1 MSQKWVS
8 LFFCAAALLLL
19 SGCFLFVLPDEP
31 SSEIAN
37 AAKHQPGKKTYH
49 LYDDDW
55 FCALQIFLPAKTTKP
70 VPAAIIFPGGAYGVL
85 DFHVE
90 GTEYAKF
97 LAANGVAGIVVK
109 YPLGSIFGHFRRHPA
124 MQQAA
129 QHTVRLIRIHAK
141 ALNIDPAKVGTMG
154 SSAGGHLAAL
164 TALGNTEG
172 EKDAADPVKRF
183 SAKPDFVIMC
193 YPVVTMDTV
202 AHKTSRSNLLGS
214 NPTQEQIDALSLE
227 KQVAPGFPPTFL
239 WLTLEDQCVDPENG
253 KQMDAALKKH
263 NIPHKTLIF
272 QHGPHGMGLL
282 NEKQKQ
288 LYPETAAWSGELLK
302 FLQEQ
307 KILNHDGKREEE
319 I

>member
-1 MSQKWVS
+1 MCRKIFS
-8 LFFCAAALLLL
+8 FFLCSAALLLL

-37 AAKHQPGKKTYH
+37 AVKYQPGEKTYH

-55 FCALQIFLPAKTTKP
+55 FCALQIFLPAETERP
-70 VPAAIIFPGGAYGVL
+70 FPAAIIFPGGAYGVL

-97 LAANGVAGIVVK
+97 FVRNGMAGIVVK

-129 QHTVRLIRIHAK
+129 QRAMRLIRTHAK
-141 ALNIDPAKVGTMG
+141 ALNIDPGKVGTMG

-164 TALGNTEG
+164 TALGSTDG
-172 EKDAADPVKRF
+172 KKDAADPVERH
-183 SAKPDFVIMC
+183 SAKPDFVVMC
-193 YPVVTMDTV
+193 YPVVSMGEV
-202 AHKTSRSNLLGS
+202 AHRTSRSNLLGS
-214 NPTQEQIDALSLE
+214 APTQEQKDALSLE
-227 KQVAPGFPPTFL
+227 KQIKPGFPPTFL
-239 WLTLEDQCVDPENG
+239 WLTLEDRCVDPENG
-253 KQMDAALKKH
+253 KLLDAALKKH
-263 NIPHKTLIF
+263 GIPHKTLIF

-288 LYPETAAWSGELLK
+288 LYPETATWSGELLK
-302 FLQEQ
+302 FLREQ
-307 KILNHDGKREEE
+307 QILPHDGKRAER
-319 I
+319 

>member
-1 MSQKWVS
+1 MYRKIFS
-8 LFFCAAALLLL
+8 LILCSAALLLL

-37 AAKHQPGKKTYH
+37 AVKYQPGEKTYH

-55 FCALQIFLPAKTTKP
+55 FCALQIFLPAETERP
-70 VPAAIIFPGGAYGVL
+70 FPAAIIFPGGAYGVL

-97 LAANGVAGIVVK
+97 LARNGMAGIVVK

-129 QHTVRLIRIHAK
+129 QRAMRLIRTHAK
-141 ALNIDPAKVGTMG
+141 ALNIDPGKVGTIG

-164 TALGNTEG
+164 TALGSTDG
-172 EKDAADPVKRF
+172 KKDAADPVERH
-183 SAKPDFVIMC
+183 SAKPDFVVMC
-193 YPVVTMDTV
+193 YPVVSMGEVT
-202 AHKTSRSNLLGS
+202 HRTSRSNLLGS
-214 NPTQEQIDALSLE
+214 APTQEQKDALSLE
-227 KQVAPGFPPTFL
+227 KQIKPGFPPTFL
-239 WLTLEDQCVDPENG
+239 WLTLEDRCVDPENG
-253 KQMDAALKKH
+253 KLMDAALKKH
-263 NIPHKTLIF
+263 GIPHKTLIF

-288 LYPETAAWSGELLK
+288 LYPETATWSGELLK
-302 FLQEQ
+302 FLREQ
-307 KILNHDGKREEE
+307 QILPHDGKRAER
-319 I
+319 

>member
-1 MSQKWVS
+1 MCRKIFS
-8 LFFCAAALLLL
+8 LILCSAVLLLL

-37 AAKHQPGKKTYH
+37 AVKYQPGEKTYH

-55 FCALQIFLPAKTTKP
+55 FCALQIFLPAETERP
-70 VPAAIIFPGGAYGVL
+70 FPAAIIFPGGAYGVL

-97 LAANGVAGIVVK
+97 LARNGMAGIVVK

-129 QHTVRLIRIHAK
+129 QRAMRLIRTHAK
-141 ALNIDPAKVGTMG
+141 ALNIDPGKVGTMG

-164 TALGNTEG
+164 TALGSTDG
-172 EKDAADPVKRF
+172 KKDAADPVERH
-183 SAKPDFVIMC
+183 SAKPDFVVMC
-193 YPVVTMDTV
+193 YPVVSMGEV
-202 AHKTSRSNLLGS
+202 AHRTSRSNLLGS
-214 NPTQEQIDALSLE
+214 DPTQEQKDALSLE
-227 KQVAPGFPPTFL
+227 KQIKPGFPPTFL
-239 WLTLEDQCVDPENG
+239 WLTLEDRCVDPGNG
-253 KQMDAALKKH
+253 KLMDAALKKH
-263 NIPHKTLIF
+263 GIPHKTLIF

-288 LYPETAAWSGELLK
+288 LYPETATWSGELLK
-302 FLQEQ
+302 FLREQ
-307 KILNHDGKREEE
+307 QILPHDGKRAER
-319 I
+319 

>member
-1 MSQKWVS
+1 MCRKIFS
-8 LFFCAAALLLL
+8 FFLCSAALLLL

-37 AAKHQPGKKTYH
+37 AVKYQPGEKTYH

-55 FCALQIFLPAKTTKP
+55 FCALQIFLPAETERP
-70 VPAAIIFPGGAYGVL
+70 FPAAIIFPGGAYGVL

-97 LAANGVAGIVVK
+97 LARNGMAGIVVK

-129 QHTVRLIRIHAK
+129 QRAVRLIRTHAK
-141 ALNIDPAKVGTMG
+141 ALNIDPGKVGTMG

-164 TALGNTEG
+164 TALGSTDG
-172 EKDAADPVKRF
+172 KKDAADPVERH
-183 SAKPDFVIMC
+183 SAKPDFVVMC
-193 YPVVTMDTV
+193 YPVVSMGEV
-202 AHKTSRSNLLGS
+202 AHRTSRSNLLGS
-214 NPTQEQIDALSLE
+214 DPTQELKDALSLE
-227 KQVAPGFPPTFL
+227 KQIKPGFPPTFL

-253 KQMDAALKKH
+253 KLMDAALKKH
-263 NIPHKTLIF
+263 GIPHKTLIF

-282 NEKQKQ
+282 SKKQKQ
-288 LYPETAAWSGELLK
+288 LYPETATWSGELLK
-302 FLQEQ
+302 FLREQ
-307 KILNHDGKREEE
+307 QILPHDGKRAER
-319 I
+319 